1 MKRSPSLT
9 LRVSEFMRDQASTL
23 RNLIQ
28 RRSADA
34 PAAAG
39 ERARIVTFTSGK
51 GGVGKSNLALNVAVA
66 MAQAGARVC
75 LLDANPGLSN
85 IDLLCG
91 LNCYWNFG
99 HVLTGA
105 RSLSEVILKG
115 PAGIN
120 IVPGASGLLELAVTD
135 RSPGPCGL
143 EDSAH
148 IDHHPA
154 HKGSGNSHANLA
166 EQVAALE
173 TAYDVLVVDTG
184 TGLTETARRFANV
197 ADITFLVTTPEPTA
211 IADAYATLKAW
222 QGNVASMPEVLVNR
236 AASAAQA
243 KQILDRFAQT
253 TELFLHCSMP
263 SGCWVAEDD
272 SVPQAVIARRPF
284 VEITPDGAATRDVR
298 AIAKRLLAAP
308 KSVRREPLLQRLSSH
323 WACPSG
329 SQVSAPLRTENTN

>member
-1 MKRSPSLT
+1 
-9 LRVSEFMRDQASTL
+9 MRDQASTL

-34 PAAAG
+34 PAS

-66 MAQAGARVC
+66 MAQSGARVC

-120 IVPGASGLLELAVTD
+120 IVPGASGLLELA
-135 RSPGPCGL
+135 
-143 EDSAH
+143 A
-148 IDHHPA
+148 
-154 HKGSGNSHANLA
+154 SHDLA

-173 TAYDVLVVDTG
+173 TAYDVLLIDTG

-197 ADITFLVTTPEPTA
+197 ADITLLVTTPEPTA
-211 IADAYATLKAW
+211 IADAYATLKTW
-222 QGNVASMPEVLVNR
+222 QGSVNSMPDVLVNR
-236 AASAAQA
+236 ANSVAEA
-243 KQILDRFAQT
+243 KQILERFRQT
-253 TELFLHCSMP
+253 VETFLRCSP
-263 SGCWVAEDD
+263 PTGCWVAED
-272 SVPQAVIARRPF
+272 VYVAQAVAARRPF
-284 VEITPDGAATRDVR
+284 VESVPESAASRDVR
-298 AIAKRLLAAP
+298 AIAKRLLAGAKP
-308 KSVRREPLLQRLSSH
+308 VRTQSLLERL
-323 WACPSG
+323 
-329 SQVSAPLRTENTN
+329 

>member
-1 MKRSPSLT
+1 
-9 LRVSEFMRDQASTL
+9 MRDQASTL

-34 PAAAG
+34 PTAAG

-105 RSLSEVILKG
+105 KSLSEVILKG

-148 IDHHPA
+148 IDHRPT
-154 HKGSGNSHANLA
+154 HKGPGNSHANLA

-222 QGNVASMPEVLVNR
+222 QGSVTVMPDVLVNR
-236 AASAAQA
+236 AGSVAEA
-243 KQILDRFAQT
+243 KLILERFRQT
-253 TELFLHCSMP
+253 VEMFLRCPPP
-263 SGCWVAEDD
+263 SGCWVAEDS
-272 SVPQAVIARRPF
+272 SVAQAVAARRPF
-284 VEITPDGAATRDVR
+284 VETVPDGAAARDVKV
-298 AIAKRLLAAP
+298 IATKLLAGAKP
-308 KSVRREPLLQRLSSH
+308 MRKESLAQRL
-323 WACPSG
+323 
-329 SQVSAPLRTENTN
+329 

>member
-1 MKRSPSLT
+1 
-9 LRVSEFMRDQASTL
+9 MRDQASTL

-28 RRSADA
+28 RRSGDT
-34 PAAAG
+34 PTAAG

-105 RSLSEVILKG
+105 KSLSEVILKG

-148 IDHHPA
+148 IDHHPT
-154 HKGSGNSHANLA
+154 HKGPGNSPANLA

-222 QGNVASMPEVLVNR
+222 QGSVTVMPDVLVNR
-236 AASAAQA
+236 AGSVAEA
-243 KQILDRFAQT
+243 KLILERFRQT
-253 TELFLHCSMP
+253 VEMFLRCPPP
-263 SGCWVAEDD
+263 SGCWVAEDS
-272 SVPQAVIARRPF
+272 SVTQAVAARRPF
-284 VEITPDGAATRDVR
+284 VETVPDGAAARDVKV
-298 AIAKRLLAAP
+298 IATRLLAGTKPMRKETLA
-308 KSVRREPLLQRLSSH
+308 QRL
-323 WACPSG
+323 
-329 SQVSAPLRTENTN
+329 

>member
-1 MKRSPSLT
+1 MKRPPSLT
-9 LRVSEFMRDQASTL
+9 LRVSFMRDQASTL
-23 RNLIQ
+23 RHLIQ

-34 PAAAG
+34 PAVAG

-105 RSLSEVILKG
+105 KSIGEVILKG

-120 IVPGASGLLELAVTD
+120 IVPGASGMLELAVTV

-143 EDSAH
+143 EGSAH
-148 IDHHPA
+148 FDHHPT
-154 HKGSGNSHANLA
+154 HKGSGYSDANLS

-173 TAYDVLVVDTG
+173 AAYDVLIVDTG

-222 QGNVASMPEVLVNR
+222 QGNVTSMPDVLVNR
-236 AASAAQA
+236 ASSAAEA
-243 KQILDRFAQT
+243 KQILERFRQT
-253 TELFLHCSMP
+253 VEMFLRCPPP
-263 SGCWVAEDD
+263 SGCWVAEDS
-272 SVPQAVIARRPF
+272 SVAQAVAARRPF
-284 VEITPDGAATRDVR
+284 VESVPEGAATRDVR
-298 AIAKRLLAAP
+298 AIAKRLLAGAKP
-308 KSVRREPLLQRLSSH
+308 VRTQTLLERF
-323 WACPSG
+323 
-329 SQVSAPLRTENTN
+329 

>member
-1 MKRSPSLT
+1 MKRPPSQT
-9 LRVSEFMRDQASTL
+9 LRVTTMRDQASTL

-34 PAAAG
+34 PTVAG

-51 GGVGKSNLALNVAVA
+51 GGVGKSILALNAAVA

-105 RSLSEVILKG
+105 RSLGEVILKG

-120 IVPGASGLLELAVTD
+120 VVPGASGLLELAVSH
-135 RSPGPCGL
+135 RSPGSCGL
-143 EDSAH
+143 EGSVPF
-148 IDHHPA
+148 DHHPT
-154 HKGSGNSHANLA
+154 HKGSGYGDANLA
-166 EQVAALE
+166 EQVAAIE

-222 QGNVASMPEVLVNR
+222 QGSVTSMSDVLINR
-236 AASAAQA
+236 AGSVAEA
-243 KQILDRFAQT
+243 KQILERFGQT
-253 TELFLHCSMP
+253 VEMFLRCPPP
-263 SGCWVAEDD
+263 SGCWVAEDS
-272 SVPQAVIARRPF
+272 SVAQAVTARRPF
-284 VEITPDGAATRDVR
+284 VEISPEGAASRDVR
-298 AIAKRLLAAP
+298 EMSKRILAGAKPIQTQSLLE
-308 KSVRREPLLQRLSSH
+308 RF
-323 WACPSG
+323 
-329 SQVSAPLRTENTN
+329 